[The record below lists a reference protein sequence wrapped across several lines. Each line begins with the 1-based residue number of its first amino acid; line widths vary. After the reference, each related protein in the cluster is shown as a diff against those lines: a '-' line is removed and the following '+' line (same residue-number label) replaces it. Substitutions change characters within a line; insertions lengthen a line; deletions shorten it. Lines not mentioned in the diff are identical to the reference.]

1 MLKYHN
7 CSDTIVGPSSVATV
21 GLTWRQW
28 LGKGVGVLLVD
39 TPCPLWLLVT
49 WQKRSQDRFELATL
63 DDRTLKDLGISRS
76 ARDWEVAKP
85 FWRA

>member
-1 MLKYHN
+1 MIKNQN
-7 CSDTIVGPSSVATV
+7 CNDTIDGHVPVTSAALPVRR
-21 GLTWRQW
+21 WF
-28 LGKGVGVLLVD
+28 GKGLALLLAD
-39 TPCPLWLLVT
+39 AGSLFDLLLT

>member
-1 MLKYHN
+1 MTNYN
-7 CSDTIVGPSSVATV
+7 YCNDTIDGRLAITPAERSWRRWFDD
-21 GLTWRQW
+21 GL
-28 LGKGVGVLLVD
+28 VLLCAD
-39 TPCPLWLLVT
+39 ARSLFGLLVT

>member
-1 MLKYHN
+1 MVRNQN

-28 LGKGVGVLLVD
+28 LGKGLALLVAD
-39 TPCPLWLLVT
+39 TRSLFGLLVT

-63 DDRTLKDLGISRS
+63 DERTLKDLGISRS